1 MTEQQIPEQLD
12 LAEAL
17 RDVNE
22 GMADTAAA
30 ASPDWWSRAESAV
43 LWLAREGAEF
53 QAYDV
58 VERFGLD
65 EPDNTAKQWGALFA
79 ALRKADLIEPAGY
92 AQSSRPTASKSA
104 VRTWRGTA
112 KLRGQV
118 AA

>member
-1 MTEQQIPEQLD
+1 MAEQLD

-17 RDVNE
+17 RDINE

-30 ASPDWWSRAESAV
+30 ASPDWWSRAERAV

-65 EPDNTAKQWGALFA
+65 EPDNTAKQWGALFG
-79 ALRKADLIEPAGY
+79 ALRKAGLIEPAGY
-92 AQSSRPTASKSA
+92 AQSKRPTAMKSA
-104 VRTWRGTA
+104 VRTWQGTT
-112 KLRGQV
+112 KLRSGV

>member
-1 MTEQQIPEQLD
+1 MTGIHPNQLD

-17 RDVNE
+17 REVNE

-30 ASPDWWSRAESAV
+30 ASPDWWSRAERAV
-43 LWLAREGAEF
+43 LWLAREGIPF

-112 KLRGQV
+112 KLRGE
-118 AA
+118 AAA